1 VLFNHIAL
9 HPGARAIVFCN
20 RKSTTE
26 DVYESLKRRGV
37 SCEMLSGD
45 VNQNRRLKTLED
57 FRSGKIKIVVATDVA
72 GRGIHVDDIEYV
84 INFDFPYE
92 AEDYVH
98 RIGRTG
104 RAGNTGI
111 AISFADEDESFA
123 IPEIEEYIN
132 EPLKC
137 TLLQEDDP
145 LLKPLEKL
153 ARGQKSELKP
163 VDEAAKAEVDAREA
177 VTEEQKEAAAALVGI
192 RDGMIVRNAAGKE
205 GIVAIDEKEPLQRKA
220 PDFEKALDPKEPV
233 DESDAYSKPV
243 EQKTKFEEW
252 SV

>member
-1 VLFNHIAL
+1 
-9 HPGARAIVFCN
+9 
-20 RKSTTE
+20 
-26 DVYESLKRRGV
+26 
-37 SCEMLSGD
+37 MLSGD
-45 VNQNRRLKTLED
+45 VSQNKRLTVLEN
-57 FRSGKIKIVVATDVA
+57 FRAGKIKIVVATDVA

-123 IPEIEEYIN
+123 IPEIEEYIH

-137 TLLQEDDP
+137 TIIQDDDP
-145 LLKPLEKL
+145 LLKPLKKL
-153 ARGQKSELKP
+153 ARGERDTLDE

-177 VTEEQKEAAAALVGI
+177 VTEAQKAAAAAMIGA
-192 RDGMIVRNAAGKE
+192 RDGIIVKNAAGRE
-205 GIVAIDEKEPLQRKA
+205 GVAAAVDDKFVPRPIPSMENALEPKPQMR
-220 PDFEKALDPKEPV
+220 
-233 DESDAYSKPV
+233 DESDAYTKPV
-243 EQKTKFEEW
+243 EQKTRYEEW
-252 SV
+252 KV